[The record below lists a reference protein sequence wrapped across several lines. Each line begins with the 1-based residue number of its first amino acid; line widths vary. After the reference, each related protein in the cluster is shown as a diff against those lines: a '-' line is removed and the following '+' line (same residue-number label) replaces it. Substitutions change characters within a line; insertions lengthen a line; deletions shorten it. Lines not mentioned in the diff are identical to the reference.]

1 VGEVLPLSLLSWNDK
16 KRSRVIL
23 TGLLT
28 AAVATASASLSVA
41 AASLPAGPSS
51 PPTQVIVRGAPGSQ
65 AIVDR
70 DITEA
75 GGRIT
80 EQIPLITAS
89 AAEVPAGALTWLSG
103 QPGIAEVTP
112 DGPVQLASA
121 SYSPTTDPGSLYN
134 VEQSLGVDQAWQ
146 EGYTGS
152 GVGVALIDTGV
163 TPVKGLA
170 GPGQIVN
177 GPDLSSDSG
186 AASLRYLDANG
197 HGTFMAGI
205 IAGRDPGATPA
216 DYAGDSTDF
225 LGIAPNAHIVN
236 VKVGSANGA
245 VDVSQ
250 VLAAIDWVVMHRDD
264 PGLNIRVLNLSFGTD
279 STQSYL
285 VDPLAYAAEVAW
297 HDGIVVVAAAGN
309 QGSSSTQLDDPASD
323 PYVLAVGASQGSGS
337 SLGVAPFSSAG
348 SSSRSPDVVAPG
360 TSIES
365 LRDRGSVIDDEYGS
379 TAEVGSRWFLGSGTS
394 ESTAVVSGL
403 AALLVQENPAATPDQ
418 IKAVLTL
425 TATPVAGASPLVAGN
440 GEVSAATAVSASLP
454 AAVQSYSE
462 STGTGSLE
470 AARGSLHVTLHGV
483 VLSGEQDIF
492 GDAVDT
498 ASLATAEGNAD
509 SWSGGI
515 WNGAVWSGSHWV
527 RSTIGAHWA
536 YAAWTSGSWAG
547 VPWADVTTMTG
558 YWTGTSW
565 SGTRWSGTSWSG
577 TSWSGTSWSGT
588 RWSGTS
594 WSGTSWSGTSWSGVS
609 WSGTSWSV
617 ASWS

>member
-1 VGEVLPLSLLSWNDK
+1 LLSWNDK
-16 KRSRVIL
+16 KRSRAML
-23 TGLLT
+23 AALLT
-28 AAVATASASLSVA
+28 AGVAIASATVSVA
-41 AASLPAGPSS
+41 AAPIPPGPASAPI
-51 PPTQVIVRGAPGSQ
+51 PVIVRGNPGSL
-65 AIVDR
+65 ATVDQ
-70 DITEA
+70 DIAEA
-75 GGRIT
+75 GGQVT
-80 EQIPLITAS
+80 EQIPLISAS
-89 AAEVPAGALTWLSG
+89 AAQVPASAVGWLSA
-103 QPGIAEVTP
+103 QPGVDEVTP

-121 SYSPTTDPGSLYN
+121 SYSPATDPGSLYN
-134 VEQSLGVDQAWQ
+134 VEQSLGVDQAW
-146 EGYTGS
+146 EDGYTGS

-163 TPVKGLA
+163 TPVEGLA
-170 GPGQIVN
+170 RPGQIIN
-177 GPDLSSDSG
+177 GPDLSFDSG
-186 AASLRYLDANG
+186 SASLRYLDANG

-205 IAGRDPGATPA
+205 IAGRDPGTTP
-216 DYAGDSTDF
+216 YAADSTDF

-264 PGLNIRVLNLSFGTD
+264 PGLNIRVLNLSFGTN

-309 QGSSSTQLDDPASD
+309 QGSSATQLDDPASD

-365 LRDRGSVIDDEYGS
+365 LRDPGSVIDDEYGS
-379 TAEVGSRWFLGSGTS
+379 TADVGSRWFLGSGTS

-403 AALLVQENPAATPDQ
+403 AALLVQEHPAATPDQ
-418 IKAVLTL
+418 IKALLTS
-425 TATPVAGASPLVAGN
+425 TATPVAGASSLVAGN
-440 GEVSAATAVSASLP
+440 GEVSAAAAVSASLP

-470 AARGSLHVTLHGV
+470 AARGSLHVTLNGV

-492 GDAVDT
+492 GDAVGT
-498 ASLATAEGNAD
+498 ASLATAEANAD
-509 SWSGGI
+509 SWSGGT

-536 YAAWTSGSWAG
+536 YAAWTSDSWAG
-547 VPWADVTTMTG
+547 VPWADVTTPSG
-558 YWTGTSW
+558 VWTGTS
-565 SGTRWSGTSWSG
+565 WSGTSWSG

-588 RWSGTS
+588 SWSGTS
-594 WSGTSWSGTSWSGVS
+594 WSGTSWSGTSWSGTS
-609 WSGTSWSV
+609 WSGTSWSGTSWCD